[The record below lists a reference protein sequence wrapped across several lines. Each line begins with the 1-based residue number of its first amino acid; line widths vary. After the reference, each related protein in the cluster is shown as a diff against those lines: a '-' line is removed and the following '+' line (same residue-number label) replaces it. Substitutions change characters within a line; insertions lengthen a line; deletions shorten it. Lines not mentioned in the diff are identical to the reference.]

1 MKIDSIVFDCIDAAP
16 LARFWSAALGWSVA
30 PYDEDEL
37 ARLRDEGVN
46 DPEDDPSVLVEP
58 PEDSDLPTLFFT
70 EVPEDKMVKNRVHL
84 DLVADTAIEDDVER
98 LRALGATLRNWAEEA
113 GNVWAVMQDP
123 EGNEFCVLPP
133 EESQLEQADRS
144 PVLVDVDAHERR
156 RLPQAGH
163 PLHVAAE
170 RHDEP
175 GAGARHQAAHRAD
188 GTRSGRLQQRRVVR
202 QRQVRLRHAHGQRAE
217 TRASPSAPGPSRAC
231 GRKSTPSAP

>member
-1 MKIDSIVFDCIDAAP
+1 MKIDSVVFDCIDAAP

-37 ARLRDEGVN
+37 ARLRDEGGT

-98 LRALGATLRNWAEEA
+98 LRGLGATLRNWAEE
-113 GNVWAVMQDP
+113 GGSVWAVMQDP

-133 EESQLEQADRS
+133 EE
-144 PVLVDVDAHERR
+144 
-156 RLPQAGH
+156 
-163 PLHVAAE
+163 
-170 RHDEP
+170 
-175 GAGARHQAAHRAD
+175 
-188 GTRSGRLQQRRVVR
+188 
-202 QRQVRLRHAHGQRAE
+202 
-217 TRASPSAPGPSRAC
+217 
-231 GRKSTPSAP
+231 